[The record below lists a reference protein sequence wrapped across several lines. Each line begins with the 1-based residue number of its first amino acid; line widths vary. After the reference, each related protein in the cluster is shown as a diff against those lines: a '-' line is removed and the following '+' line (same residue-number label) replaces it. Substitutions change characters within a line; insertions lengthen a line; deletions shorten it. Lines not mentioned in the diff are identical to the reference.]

1 MTCGTEAS
9 NFDELLAALAS
20 CKETE
25 KAELDRINQL
35 FWSYSDE
42 NDCERIINTA
52 LSFTPEKRE
61 FPKLYSFDIFD
72 TLFSRQ
78 CCHPSSVFDNVR
90 KKLEQSDCGYDSYF
104 IRKFSQIR
112 RWCESNVRE
121 FYKKSV
127 LIRNDDHLEI
137 QLSEIYD
144 HMATLFPLTD
154 EQKQQLI
161 TWECEEEI
169 RSVIPLTDHIDMLK
183 SYIA

>member
-1 MTCGTEAS
+1 M
-9 NFDELLAALAS
+9 
-20 CKETE
+20 
-25 KAELDRINQL
+25 
-35 FWSYSDE
+35 
-42 NDCERIINTA
+42 
-52 LSFTPEKRE
+52 
-61 FPKLYSFDIFD
+61 
-72 TLFSRQ
+72 
-78 CCHPSSVFDNVR
+78 
-90 KKLEQSDCGYDSYF
+90 
-104 IRKFSQIR
+104 
-112 RWCESNVRE
+112 RE

-183 SYIA
+183 SYLAEGNDVVLISDMYLPKETIQKMLAKADPLLATLPLFLSSDKGYQKTTRKLFLEVYSSLDYHYSEWIHIGDNKFADDTQPSRLGIHTQPVSVPELDDYENIWQPTLKNMVCTVL